1 MSLDFAAAAFNHS
14 RMTTPRRQLVDAE
27 HPCDYHLVSRCVRR
41 SWLCGVD
48 WQTRRDY
55 SHRRDWLVKRLD
67 QLVPCFAVDLYAY
80 SIMDNHFHLVLRY
93 DPKARERWSDEEVAM
108 RWVDAFP
115 PTERGEPLLE
125 RKAEARELM
134 LGDPARLARARLTL
148 GSLSSFMKH
157 LKQPVARRA
166 NLEDDCRG
174 HFFEQR
180 FYSGA
185 LLSEEALVAAMAYV
199 DLNPVRAGI
208 AARIEECRDT
218 SIVDRLQRNSAEAL
232 TAYLDP
238 VMSGL
243 VDGGGSPFQPATAQG
258 DYVEMVRSI
267 AVAIRTPATKNTDRA
282 ARWLARIA
290 TLGKPQRA
298 YGPENRLKRWA
309 RLRGFQFRETPL
321 PT

>member
-1 MSLDFAAAAFNHS
+1 MSLDFAAATFDHS

-27 HPCDYHLVSRCVRR
+27 HPCDYHLASRCVRR

-48 WQTRRDY
+48 WRTRRDY

-93 DPKARERWSDEEVAM
+93 DPKACEKWSDEEVAM

-134 LGDPARLARARLTL
+134 LGDPARLTRARLTL

-232 TAYLDP
+232 
-238 VMSGL
+238 
-243 VDGGGSPFQPATAQG
+243 
-258 DYVEMVRSI
+258 
-267 AVAIRTPATKNTDRA
+267 A
-282 ARWLARIA
+282 A
-290 TLGKPQRA
+290 
-298 YGPENRLKRWA
+298 
-309 RLRGFQFRETPL
+309 
-321 PT
+321 